1 MMNCIP
7 GDNKNKNYNRI
18 LITQYHTN
26 SVYSR
31 SAIISV
37 IALLLTNQ
45 LLITLYCTPT
55 SAKRV
60 IGCWL
65 VEMEAWS
72 LWTITNVNKILSI
85 A

>member
-1 MMNCIP
+1 MP
-7 GDNKNKNYNRI
+7 
-18 LITQYHTN
+18 ITRYHAN

-45 LLITLYCTPT
+45 LPITLYCNPT
-55 SAKRV
+55 SAKSV

-65 VEMEAWS
+65 VEMEVWS
-72 LWTITNVNKILSI
+72 KWRCGRYGR
-85 A
+85 